1 MIGDNIVKAIN
12 EKRLL
17 SVFYDGGERKS
28 APCCYGNGSRGQ
40 KLLRCWQVSGFS
52 QSGNV
57 PAWKLMSVEKMQNI
71 NILDE
76 GFTTPDGYN
85 PAGDK
90 AIPHVIAKI

>member
-17 SVFYDGGERKS
+17 SVFYDGGERKI

-52 QSGNV
+52 QLLEAGNL
-57 PAWKLMSVEKMQNI
+57 ALMIMLFAAAS
-71 NILDE
+71 
-76 GFTTPDGYN
+76 
-85 PAGDK
+85 
-90 AIPHVIAKI
+90 